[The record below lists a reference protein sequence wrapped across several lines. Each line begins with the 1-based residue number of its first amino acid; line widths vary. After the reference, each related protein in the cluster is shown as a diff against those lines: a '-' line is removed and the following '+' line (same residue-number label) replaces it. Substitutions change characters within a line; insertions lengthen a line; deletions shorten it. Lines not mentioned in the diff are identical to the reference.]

1 MHIVFVSAF
10 LMLAMA
16 GPAAAQRASAPAGF
30 SFDTCYSQ
38 CLQRGGSPGSC
49 QPGCSNRAAAVQRAQ
64 SGGPRG
70 PNDDPR
76 SSRFHDPEPRLD
88 LH

>member
-1 MHIVFVSAF
+1 MRSIIVVAAVLTFAI
-10 LMLAMA
+10 A
-16 GPAAAQRASAPAGF
+16 GAAAAQQRAPGSF
-30 SFDTCYSQ
+30 SFDTCYGQ

-64 SGGPRG
+64 SGTQRG

-76 SSRFHDPEPRLD
+76 SARYHDPEPRRD
-88 LH
+88 FH

>member
-1 MHIVFVSAF
+1 MRTSIAALLVTLAFAAPASAQQR
-10 LMLAMA
+10 
-16 GPAAAQRASAPAGF
+16 PAAGGF

-38 CLQRGGSPGSC
+38 CLSRGGSPGSC

-64 SGGPRG
+64 SGGSRG
-70 PNDDPR
+70 PIDDPR
-76 SSRFHDPEPRLD
+76 SSRFHDPEPRRD